1 MIIIKNSHQSDCLWI
16 STIIEQ
22 VAALHGLMT
31 TFFSTYWYLHFE
43 WEKGGTHHEFT
54 GVGCTAYLDP
64 HSTSWHLLLTI
75 PSNHDTPTIKTLAWK
90 MYLKLLV
97 WTGCVCDLLTPVCFI
112 TFDTRASLWFAP
124 LGANLMEQT
133 WWQKHESVYSTAAC
147 VGYGD
152 SHAKCVENLLSPI
165 MTWNTLVFSF
175 RRLLIY
181 GSTAPTC
188 THSWLYDIHHYIL
201 LWHVKQV
208 FSNLP

>member
-43 WEKGGTHHEFT
+43 WKKGGTHHELT

-75 PSNHDTPTIKTLAWK
+75 PSNHDTPTIKTLARK

-97 WTGCVCDLLTPVCFI
+97 WTGCVCDLLTP
-112 TFDTRASLWFAP
+112 
-124 LGANLMEQT
+124 
-133 WWQKHESVYSTAAC
+133 
-147 VGYGD
+147 
-152 SHAKCVENLLSPI
+152 
-165 MTWNTLVFSF
+165 
-175 RRLLIY
+175 RLLHHIWY
-181 GSTAPTC
+181 EGFVVICSAGSQSHGTDVVTETWVSLQHC
-188 THSWLYDIHHYIL
+188 SVCWI
-201 LWHVKQV
+201 WR
-208 FSNLP
+208 